1 MIPSML
7 SGPPASPTDDPS
19 ADAHADVAEGFGG
32 RSEVVKTALECVF
45 IGIAVFSLVL
55 CLLLRLICVRRAG
68 RHPFRDFLKPLP
80 DTVRSVEND
89 TAATFRAGRPYSV
102 SAQPRSPGRAHTRPQ
117 RSSRQRAPDERW
129 LPAYDDKDTP
139 PRYQDIVV
147 ADASPPQ
154 TPTDHSSTTSLV
166 LAVSPTTPTSLVSP
180 LPSPPQTSPTA
191 HPGSL
196 SPMPVASSLIPLP
209 HPTCPEPDTRGS

>member
-1 MIPSML
+1 MCLHRYRGVLAGALPVTPVRTHTSTLCNSILMI
-7 SGPPASPTDDPS
+7 A
-19 ADAHADVAEGFGG
+19 
-32 RSEVVKTALECVF
+32 F
-45 IGIAVFSLVL
+45 I
-55 CLLLRLICVRRAG
+55 CRLICVRRAG

-117 RSSRQRAPDERW
+117 RPSRQHAPDERW

-139 PRYQDIVV
+139 PRYQDVVV

-154 TPTDHSSTTSLV
+154 TPIDHSSTTSLV
-166 LAVSPTTPTSLVSP
+166 LLVASPTTPMSLVSP
-180 LPSPPQTSPTA
+180 LPSLPPTSPSHTA
-191 HPGSL
+191 PPGSL
-196 SPMPVASSLIPLP
+196 SPMPAVSSLIPP
-209 HPTCPEPDTRGS
+209 PQPTSPEPHTRES